1 LNEYPNNGGKTIK
14 KLNDK
19 IFRYYSEQIALL

>member
-1 LNEYPNNGGKTIK
+1 MKLEQAEQTIK

-19 IFRYYSEQIALL
+19 I